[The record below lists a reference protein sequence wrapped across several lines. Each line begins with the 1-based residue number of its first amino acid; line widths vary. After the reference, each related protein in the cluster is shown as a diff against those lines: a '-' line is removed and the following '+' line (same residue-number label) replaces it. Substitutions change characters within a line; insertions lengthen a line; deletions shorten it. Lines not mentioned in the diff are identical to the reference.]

1 VTPKLRSLTD
11 LARIVARRRRAGG
24 RIVLANGCFDL
35 LHVGHVRYLTGARRL
50 GDVLIVALNSDR
62 SVRRLKGA
70 GRPFMPAR
78 QRAEMVAAMD
88 GVDYVVIFDAPTV
101 TEVLRRLR
109 PDVHAKGGDYTPDT
123 VPERAIVQEYGGRVA
138 IAGGAKVQSTRDL
151 AARVKRKYRARS

>member
-1 VTPKLRSLTD
+1 VSAKLKPLGT
-11 LARIVARRRRAGG
+11 LARIVARRRRAGA

-35 LHVGHVRYLTGARRL
+35 LHVGHVRYLAGARRL

-78 QRAEMVAAMD
+78 QRAEMIAAVE
-88 GVDYVVIFDAPTV
+88 GVDYVTIFDAPTV
-101 TEVLRRLR
+101 TRLLRRLR
-109 PDVHAKGGDYTPDT
+109 PDVHAKGGDYPPET
-123 VPERAIVQEYGGRVA
+123 VPERDIVRAYGGRVA

-151 AARVKRKYRARS
+151 AARVKQKYRVRS